1 MDNNYFA
8 VMDNLN
14 QGILI
19 LNANYKITYAN
30 MMFSK
35 IVKTESP
42 DLLDRSILAVLP
54 GFNTNYLR
62 NAFSAALHKNYHFF
76 FSAVLH
82 QEIIP
87 GKAKFN
93 IRISNLSD
101 VGEPY
106 LLLEFQDVTS
116 EYERIAQLK
125 SNIKQLC
132 LLNHELIDKEKQI
145 QRLAYYDTLTGIA
158 NRALFYELAKNLVQ
172 TSKRKDEM
180 FCLMFID
187 IDRFKC
193 INDTYGHEVGD
204 QVLKCAANI
213 FTNSVRKSDIVA
225 RYGGDEFLIL
235 LPDIKKEEN
244 CKIVISKIKSAKT
257 KTVTC
262 HGHEIPLSFSIGV
275 SFYPKDGSNIDQLIV
290 TADHSMYRVK
300 NQSRKSTPEDS
311 WPVADWQ
318 TEKDCLNKGPH
329 ELQT

>member
-1 MDNNYFA
+1 
-8 VMDNLN
+8 MDNLN

-19 LNANYKITYAN
+19 LNADYKITYAN
-30 MMFSK
+30 MMFCK
-35 IVKTESP
+35 IVKTESA
-42 DLLDRSILAVLP
+42 DLLDHSILDILP
-54 GFNTNYLR
+54 GFNTDYLR
-62 NAFSAALHKNYHFF
+62 NTFAAALHENYHFF
-76 FSAVLH
+76 LSAVLH

-87 GKAKFN
+87 GKTKFN
-93 IRISNLSD
+93 IRISCLSHIC
-101 VGEPY
+101 EQY

-116 EYERIAQLK
+116 EYEKIEQLK
-125 SNIKQLC
+125 SNIEQLH
-132 LLNHELIDKEKQI
+132 LLNHELMDKEKQI

-158 NRALFYELAKNLVQ
+158 NRALFYELAKKMIQ
-172 TSKRKDEM
+172 TSNRKDEM

-213 FTNSVRKSDIVA
+213 FTDSVRKSDIVA

-244 CKIVISKIKSAKT
+244 CKIVISKIKSAKA
-257 KTVTC
+257 KTVTY
-262 HGHEIPLSFSIGV
+262 HGHEIPFSFSIGV

-300 NQSRKSTPEDS
+300 NQSRKNLPENS

-318 TEKDCLNKGPH
+318 TEEDCLSKGPH